1 MKQTI
6 FLNHYRICTVA
17 DGSPK
22 QVSRSGAAINCK
34 ATDTRSGEPVE
45 LQLVPLAVID
55 PAKREQFE
63 ERALAVQKLN
73 HPNIAHVFEVGA
85 DNEYFVFVSE
95 FLEGETADAWLIE
108 HGPMPPD
115 AVLRVAIQVVRAMAA
130 GAFQGLIHRAI
141 QPSNLMILPGEVP
154 DGGWPFVKLLNFS
167 VAALELHRLSDEA
180 RELAPSVG
188 RCPGTVTP
196 WRNRF
201 PFGNVFAWRGDVFL
215 ALRHSAT
222 ANERTDLARAT
233 AALAGAAQAPET
245 AAAIARTYAARQSG
259 ETPARPCRV

>member
-73 HPNIAHVFEVGA
+73 HPNIAQVFAVGA
-85 DNEYFVFVSE
+85 DKEYFVFVSE

-108 HGPMPPD
+108 HGPMSPD
-115 AVLRVAIQVVRAMAA
+115 AVLRVAIQAVRAMASA
-130 GAFQGLIHRAI
+130 AFQGLTHRAI
-141 QPSNLMILPGEVP
+141 QPSNLMILPGEAP
-154 DGGWPFVKLLNFS
+154 DGGWPFLKLLNFS
-167 VAALELHRLSDEA
+167 VAALELHTQSGEA
-180 RELAPSVG
+180 RE

-233 AALAGAAQAPET
+233 AALAGAAQAPEA